1 MKISRMQRRVG
12 GALALIASAT
22 LLVSC
27 GGGDGSSATGAS
39 STDAVAVTVID
50 GAIKGA
56 TVCLD
61 KNLNGACDN
70 GEPSGK
76 TDAAGKVTLTVDK
89 ADTGKYPV
97 LAVVGT
103 DAVDADHGPVTTAFV
118 LTAPA
123 DQTAVVSPITTLVQQ
138 LIVGTGISTAEA
150 AATVQALTGLSVS
163 VFTDYTATATPTAG
177 TDPGTLARMLVVAAQ
192 EQSKVI
198 AAAQGTTAI
207 DGQSI
212 GLADLQ
218 KAVQSNLLQRIPALV
233 TAATAPDVLNAASAV
248 DKAAA
253 LLAAAVTLSTDSSA
267 LTLAGIST
275 AVAINNQLTAPQAAY
290 VPDVLNV
297 LGNLSFTDA
306 ANYYAYIF
314 SSTLEQDTPDA
325 SNNTRYINRNYSSV
339 AGNLAT
345 WSSGS
350 RPSRQSDLNWN
361 GSAWVDCP
369 LNFEGKAT
377 IPDARGYNSYV
388 DCNMRS
394 MGAGTRATFDVAG
407 KTMLEVY
414 ESLIAA
420 GYTNFN
426 IANAA
431 SALGGATFPAGSKL
445 YYTSGST
452 STGAITYSPAGK
464 ENPAGVSNA
473 VGQYSPEVTAGGDTR
488 LQAPGTG
495 CTSAAA
501 NGNGTTA
508 TTLEGMIAAFSG
520 NPCIS
525 SPGNTFTYQSVVYTN
540 PDPTNE
546 AWYAAALGL
555 GNLGTAMVGSGPAPG
570 FYTSN
575 IKFRVAFKGSG
586 VNPTTYYACKE
597 RFNNGSTRNC
607 TPIGTGTYTITTLG
621 DGRAMTFNN
630 LPAQMAPLT
639 FNQVFVERGGAVH
652 YGFQNKPAVRR
663 NARFTK
669 VAAAALLNQLGLPAV
684 DANAPLALT
693 AGSYQGTWDARET
706 DTPVTAPGTAV
717 VIKSDGTATCQGT
730 ADLAAHSC
738 TVTIANAATGAF
750 TALNNGSTLTGTF
763 DFATG
768 SGSGTYVDLVGT
780 PSSGSF
786 VIFRR

>member
-1 MKISRMQRRVG
+1 MKISRMRRYAG

-27 GGGDGSSATGAS
+27 GGGGGSSAAGAS

-50 GAIKGA
+50 GAIENA

-61 KNLNGACDN
+61 KNLNGACDS

-76 TDAAGKVTLTVDK
+76 TDAAGTVTLTVDK

-123 DQTAVVSPITTLVQQ
+123 DQSAVVSPITTLVQQ
-138 LIVGTGISTAEA
+138 LIAGSGVSTADA
-150 AATVQALTGLSVS
+150 AATVQGLTGLSVS
-163 VFTDYTATATPTAG
+163 VFTNYTTAPTATAG

-192 EQSKVI
+192 EQTKVI
-198 AAAQGTTAI
+198 ASALGTMAT

-218 KAVQSNLLQRIPALV
+218 KAVLNRLLERMPALV
-233 TAATAPDVLNAASAV
+233 SAATAPDVLNAASPAA
-248 DKAAA
+248 KEAA

-267 LTLAGIST
+267 LTLAGIAT
-275 AVAINNQLTAPQAAY
+275 VVAINNQLAAPEAGY
-290 VPDVLNV
+290 VSDVLSV

-314 SSTLEQDTPDA
+314 SSTLAQDTPDA
-325 SNNTRYINRNYSSV
+325 DNNTRYVNRNYSSV

-345 WSSGS
+345 WSSGG

-369 LNFEGKAT
+369 LNFEGKQMV
-377 IPDARGYNSYV
+377 PDARGYTSYV
-388 DCNMRS
+388 DCNKRN
-394 MGAGTRATFDVAG
+394 MGSGTRATFDVAG

-414 ESLIAA
+414 ESLITA
-420 GYTNFN
+420 GYSNFN

-431 SALGGATFPAGSKL
+431 SALGATIFPDGSKV
-445 YYTSGST
+445 YYNSTST

-464 ENPAGVSNA
+464 ENPASLSNA
-473 VGQYSPEVTAGGDTR
+473 VAEYGPTVTAGGDTR
-488 LQAPGTG
+488 LQAPGVG
-495 CTSAAA
+495 CNSAEF
-501 NGNGTTA
+501 GTNGTTS
-508 TTLEGMIAAFSG
+508 TTLEGIIAAFSG
-520 NPCIS
+520 NPCVS
-525 SPGNTFTYQSVVYTN
+525 APGNTFTYQSVVYTN

-546 AWYAAALGL
+546 AWYAAALGI
-555 GNLGTAMVGSGPAPG
+555 GNLGNAKVGSGPAPG

-575 IKFRVAFKGSG
+575 IKFRVSFKGSG

-597 RFNNGSTRNC
+597 RFNNGGTRNC

-630 LPAQMAPLT
+630 LPAQMGPLT
-639 FNQVFVERGGAVH
+639 FNQVFVERGGAVY
-652 YGFQNKPAVRR
+652 YGFQNKPVVKR
-663 NARFTK
+663 NARFTS
-669 VAAAALLNQLGLPAV
+669 VATAALLNQLGLPAI
-684 DANAPLALT
+684 DANVPLALT
-693 AGSYQGTWDARET
+693 AGSYQGTWDVRDVAATATET
-706 DTPVTAPGTAV
+706 TI
-717 VIKSDGTATCQGT
+717 VINADGTATCKDS

-738 TVTIANAATGAF
+738 TVTITNAATGAF
-750 TALNNGSTLTGTF
+750 TGSDNSGSLTGTF
-763 DFATG
+763 NFATG
-768 SGSGTYVDLVGT
+768 SGSGTYVDPLGT
-780 PSSGSF
+780 PSSGNF